1 MRHYVYAHANH
12 ITPLSKCTQTPG
24 CAHHLPTLSIHAHDH
39 LAHTIDPGRPPM
51 RGELQA
57 TPLAPA
63 PSLRVRQSQPMYMSP
78 DASVKFQTMRASTSA
93 SQKLMRVQQ
102 EMMAISMCAPRE
114 TLNPTYGSL
123 LWESG
128 GAWNIRS
135 YSQRFDSAQITCL
148 LHGDEAR
155 QSKGV
160 CLFLCAEAL
169 IGNKEICI

>member
-1 MRHYVYAHANH
+1 MRV
-12 ITPLSKCTQTPG
+12 CV
-24 CAHHLPTLSIHAHDH
+24 C
-39 LAHTIDPGRPPM
+39 
-51 RGELQA
+51 
-57 TPLAPA
+57 
-63 PSLRVRQSQPMYMSP
+63 VCVC
-78 DASVKFQTMRASTSA
+78 ASVKFQTMRASTSA

-169 IGNKEICI
+169 IGNKEICIWRTECYTRAGLVEQIFYLSRGLNVSWSSQRAQERWVGFVRLCMCVL